1 MRQAIAARLFSCRR
15 RPDVRADWYSPAAG
29 AGLLGEHRQAGTGPV
44 GGRAKRC
51 FDIATSATGIL
62 FLLPLFCLV
71 ALAIKLMDPGPV
83 LYRHRRIGKDGI
95 PFDCLKFRTLVV
107 GADQVLRRYLA
118 DNREAALEWET
129 RHKLTDDP
137 RVTALGAVLRKSS
150 LDELPQLFNVLKG
163 DMSVVGPRPIVAA
176 EMPKYG
182 DCLGHYLRARPG
194 LTGPWQVSGR
204 NDVDYGSRVRLD
216 RDYVERWAIRND
228 LLIIIKTMRVV
239 VTARGCY

>member
-1 MRQAIAARLFSCRR
+1 MRMRQAIAARLSSRR
-15 RPDVRADWYSPAAG
+15 RPDVKTDWNSTAVG
-29 AGLLGEHRQAGTGPV
+29 AGLLGEHRQAGTCPV

-51 FDIATSATGIL
+51 FDIAAAATGIL

-95 PFDCLKFRTLVV
+95 PFDCLKFRTMVV
-107 GADQVLRRYLA
+107 GADQVLRRHLA
-118 DNREAALEWET
+118 DNREAAQEWET
-129 RHKLTDDP
+129 RQKLTDDP

-150 LDELPQLFNVLKG
+150 LDELPQLFNILKG
-163 DMSVVGPRPIVAA
+163 EMSVVGPRPIVAA

-182 DCLGHYLRARPG
+182 DCLCHYLRARPV
-194 LTGPWQVSGR
+194 TGPWQVSGR

-216 RDYVERWAIRND
+216 RDYVERWAIRHD
-228 LLIIIKTMRVV
+228 LVIIIKTMRVV

>member
-1 MRQAIAARLFSCRR
+1 
-15 RPDVRADWYSPAAG
+15 
-29 AGLLGEHRQAGTGPV
+29 
-44 GGRAKRC
+44 
-51 FDIATSATGIL
+51 
-62 FLLPLFCLV
+62 
-71 ALAIKLMDPGPV
+71 MDPGPV

-95 PFDCLKFRTLVV
+95 PFDCLKFRTMVV
-107 GADQVLRRYLA
+107 GADQVLRRHLA

-150 LDELPQLFNVLKG
+150 LDELPQLFNILKG

-204 NDVDYGSRVRLD
+204 NDVDYGYRVRLD
-216 RDYVERWAIRND
+216 RDYVERWAIRHD
-228 LLIIIKTMRVV
+228 LVIIIKTMRVV